1 MKSGQADKNL
11 QPQGRTH
18 GESPTQEPAE
28 GVSQPNTTF
37 LSFSQDWFFDMI
49 IGFLRSPRWKTPVM
63 SFLDEYCTVFDDE
76 DENKCPIEFPEYKD
90 PKIYTPRAKL
100 KITLAEPIIM
110 KLSFQIE
117 VMITTRVEEILEMI
131 VDRHDGSILK

>member
-1 MKSGQADKNL
+1 MPKKVVKKK
-11 QPQGRTH
+11 TKKKEE
-18 GESPTQEPAE
+18 GEKK
-28 GVSQPNTTF
+28 
-37 LSFSQDWFFDMI
+37 D
-49 IGFLRSPRWKTPVM
+49 
-63 SFLDEYCTVFDDE
+63 DDE

-117 VMITTRVEEILEMI
+117 VLITTRVEEILEMI